1 MRESHQI
8 RSNCFDSRFGETL
21 NIHNG
26 CRRAHCLQSGLFFT
40 NPLVFLYCLPLNRKA
55 NNRSVTGTSHDTL
68 YLEKNIGHP
77 DTSFCMQTDRY
88 PDTIHKKSQ
97 TPSFILNAYS
107 VDLNLAHILKKDVY
121 PHRCTSKLC
130 LGRLTPWLSLLV
142 VSAYCSYCVCFAS
155 LALWLIP
162 VAPKANQSKTSIQR
176 LE

>member
-1 MRESHQI
+1 MVI
-8 RSNCFDSRFGETL
+8 RVDSFSLIHLYFFIVCHSIGRQTIEVSRALLMTL
-21 NIHNG
+21 
-26 CRRAHCLQSGLFFT
+26 
-40 NPLVFLYCLPLNRKA
+40 
-55 NNRSVTGTSHDTL
+55 L

-97 TPSFILNAYS
+97 TPSSILNAYS